1 MKNSKEMS
9 FMHGE
14 ILLSDHVKIHAKEMP
29 HKAAVNFYGREMVW
43 KELDDWAN
51 SLANAIS
58 DMGYR
63 KGDRV
68 AVFMQS
74 CPQCYVIYLAA
85 LRLGLI
91 ITPIDPMHK
100 ELEVEYVLNDSGA
113 NLVIVLDQ
121 LYPIIRNVR
130 DKCRINDIIVTSYHD
145 CMPDEA
151 EISFHPIMLPEKQ
164 TFPDAH
170 EYLDLVER
178 YPSTPPET
186 KVSLFD
192 YAWILYTGG
201 TSGFPKGCLHTQR
214 NSLIGGYGVV
224 DFLLNATS
232 DDSLITPV
240 PHTHI
245 YGISVGVAASFY
257 SGYTVVVLTRWDATT
272 AMEAIQKY
280 KITKFAGPMPC
291 VASILDHPDL
301 SKYDLTSLTVS
312 QTVPFSIPFT
322 KAVADKWHNVTGS
335 KIYNW
340 GYAIGTE
347 NFNYAAYGYG
357 AIDPFKDPSA
367 SSCGILAPGVEMKIV
382 DFETREELPIGKQGN
397 IVVKSP
403 AGIKEYWNKP
413 EETKADIV
421 DGWIYSGDLGHL
433 GENGQIYWY
442 GRQRDI
448 IKVSG
453 YTLAPREVEVLG
465 LQNPAI
471 DKIAV
476 VGLPHQKKGEVP
488 KAFIILKSGFKTTE
502 DELVQWFKKNIA
514 AYKVPLVEIRDSL
527 PTSTKGE
534 VLRRV
539 LKEEELAKLE
549 KLDCSKCKI

>member
-1 MKNSKEMS
+1 MKNINGMN

-14 ILLSDHVKIHAKEMP
+14 MLLSEYVKIHANEIP
-29 HKAAVNFYGREMVW
+29 HKAVVNFYGREMVW
-43 KELDDWAN
+43 RELDEWSN

-58 DMGYR
+58 DMGYK

-91 ITPIDPMHK
+91 STPIDPMHK

-121 LYPIIRNVR
+121 LYPIIKNIR
-130 DKCRINDIIVTSYHD
+130 DKCKIKDIIVTSYHD
-145 CMPDEA
+145 FMPDEPA
-151 EISFHPIMLPEKQ
+151 LPFSPIMLPEKQ
-164 TFPDAH
+164 TFPDTH
-170 EYLDLVER
+170 EYLALIEE

-186 KVSLFD
+186 EVNLSD
-192 YAWILYTGG
+192 DAWILYTGG

-214 NSLIGGYGVV
+214 NSLIGGYGVTHL
-224 DFLLNATS
+224 LLNATQA
-232 DDSLITPV
+232 DSLLTPV
-240 PHTHI
+240 THTHI
-245 YGISVGVAASFY
+245 YGISAGVSGSFY
-257 SGYTVVVLTRWDATT
+257 GGYTVILLTRWDAAV

-291 VASILDHPDL
+291 IASILDHPEL
-301 SKYDLTSLTVS
+301 SKYDLTSLTVC
-312 QTVPFSIPFT
+312 QTVPFAIPFT
-322 KAVADKWHNVTGS
+322 KEVVDKWNKVTGS
-335 KIYNW
+335 MLVNW
-340 GYAIGTE
+340 GYAVGTE

-357 AIDPFKDPSA
+357 VPNPFKDPSV
-367 SSCGILAPGVEMKIV
+367 SSVGILAPGVEIKIV

-403 AGIKEYWNKP
+403 AGIRKYWNKP
-413 EETKADIV
+413 EVTKEEIV
-421 DGWIYSGDLGHL
+421 DGWIYSGDLGRL
-433 GENGQIYWY
+433 GEDGLIYWY

-448 IKVSG
+448 IKVMG

-476 VGLPHQKKGEVP
+476 VGLPHQKKGEIP
-488 KAFIILKSGFKTTE
+488 KAFITLKPGFKVTE
-502 DELVQWFKKNIA
+502 EELVQWFKKNIA

-534 VLRRV
+534 VLRRK
-539 LKEEELAKLE
+539 LKEEELAKLK
-549 KLDCSKCKI
+549 KLD